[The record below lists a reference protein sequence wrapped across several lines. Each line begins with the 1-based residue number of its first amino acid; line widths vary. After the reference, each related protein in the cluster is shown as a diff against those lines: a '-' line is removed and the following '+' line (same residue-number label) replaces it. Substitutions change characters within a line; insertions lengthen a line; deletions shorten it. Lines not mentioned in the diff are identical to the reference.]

1 VTTSRLSSSDNPSP
15 ESDAPPV
22 TLRRFSRAA
31 LFAACA
37 SATLAHAVDA
47 SAFCGFYVAAGGDRL
62 LNNATQVA
70 LMRSGQRTVLSMSNQ
85 YEGPPQDFAMVVPV
99 PIVLQ
104 QENVRTL
111 PHELFEHLE
120 QVTAPRLV
128 EYWERDPCQPE
139 PELVYASMSGGTA
152 DMNEVP
158 TATAD
163 IEHGVR
169 IEARFTVGEYQV
181 LVLSATQSSGLET
194 WLRENR
200 YNIPQGAA
208 EALAPYVREGM
219 KFFVARVDIAR
230 VRRLPSGRARLSPL
244 RFHYDSQDFRLP
256 VRLGLLNAPT
266 NQELVVY
273 VLHPTQRFE
282 VANLPNVFI
291 PTNLDVSERVRANFP
306 SFFNALFDAT
316 MQRMNN
322 RAVVTEYA
330 WTTQGCDPCTG
341 PVLDA
346 GELSTLGA
354 DVLNDSGY
362 HTGMTVTRLHTRYSR
377 ETLSDDLVFNEA
389 QPAVGGRE
397 HAVDANGGLERG
409 GRVEANGTNNFQAR
423 YAIRHPWEGPITCR
437 NPRRGVWG
445 GPPNG
450 AAPSPVSAKDLA
462 ETSRAAIS
470 IPDNVYT
477 AIPELSVR
485 GSVQRNMPGAPRTRA
500 CGCTVPGAASRPGW
514 LAALAG
520 ASVLALGLAR
530 AARRRPSRA

>member
-1 VTTSRLSSSDNPSP
+1 ML
-15 ESDAPPV
+15 APIA
-22 TLRRFSRAA
+22 AA
-31 LFAACA
+31 LVARAP
-37 SATLAHAVDA
+37 DA
-47 SAFCGFYVAAGGDRL
+47 SAFCGFYVAPSGDRL

-120 QVTAPRLV
+120 QYTAPRLV
-128 EYWERDPCQPE
+128 EYWEQDPCAPE
-139 PELVYASMSGGTA
+139 PPMVMEMASAGAIPTSAPSGMA
-152 DMNEVP
+152 D
-158 TATAD
+158 D
-163 IEHGVR
+163 SSHGVR
-169 IEARFTVGEYQV
+169 IEARFVVGEYQV
-181 LVLSATQSSGLET
+181 LVLSASQSSGLEL

-256 VRLGLLNAPT
+256 VRLGLLNAPA

-273 VLHPTQRFE
+273 LLHPTQRFE

-291 PTNLDVSERVRANFP
+291 PTNLDVSDRVRSNFA
-306 SFFNALFDAT
+306 SFYNGLFDAT

-330 WTTQGCDPCTG
+330 WNTTGCDPCTG
-341 PVLDA
+341 PVMDA
-346 GELSTLGA
+346 SELSTLGA
-354 DVLNDSGY
+354 DVLSGDEY
-362 HTGMTVTRLHTRYSR
+362 HSGFTITRLHTRYSR
-377 ETLSDDLVFNEA
+377 ETLTDDLVFREA

-397 HAVDANGGLERG
+397 VAQDPNGGIERG
-409 GRVEANGTNNFQAR
+409 GRVEPNGINNFQAR
-423 YAIRHPWEGPITCR
+423 YAIRHPWTGAIACA

-450 AAPSPVSAKDLA
+450 QAPQPQSAKDLA

-470 IPDNVYT
+470 LSENVFT
-477 AIPELSVR
+477 PIPELSVR
-485 GSVQRNMPGAPRTRA
+485 GSVQPNMPGAPRTRA
-500 CGCTVPGAASRPGW
+500 CGCSTVAAPSSPQWLLALSGAV
-514 LAALAG
+514 
-520 ASVLALGLAR
+520 VLALGGAR
-530 AARRRPSRA
+530 AARRRPSKR

>member
-1 VTTSRLSSSDNPSP
+1 MTVSHRVGALALALASLTA
-15 ESDAPPV
+15 AP
-22 TLRRFSRAA
+22 A
-31 LFAACA
+31 
-37 SATLAHAVDA
+37 A
-47 SAFCGFYVAAGGDRL
+47 SAFCGFYVSAGGDRL

-111 PHELFEHLE
+111 EHSLFEHLE

-128 EYWERDPCQPE
+128 EYWEQDPCYQPPPVE
-139 PELVYASMSGGTA
+139 QVSMTSMSSGGA
-152 DMNEVP
+152 DIP
-158 TATAD
+158 TAVAAAD
-163 IEHGVR
+163 LGVR

-219 KFFVARVDIAR
+219 KFFVARVDMTR

-244 RFHYDSQDFRLP
+244 RFHYDTPEFRLP
-256 VRLGLLNAPT
+256 VRLGLLNAPA

-291 PTNLDVSERVRANFP
+291 PTNLDVTERVRASFP
-306 SFFNALFDAT
+306 SFYNRLFDAT
-316 MQRMNN
+316 MERMNN

-330 WTTQGCDPCTG
+330 WTTSGCDPCTG
-341 PVLDA
+341 PVLDQ
-346 GELSTLGA
+346 GELSVLGA
-354 DVLNDSGY
+354 DVLNDGGY

-377 ETLSDDLVFNEA
+377 ETLSDDLVFREA
-389 QPAVGGRE
+389 APAVGGRE
-397 HAVDANGGLERG
+397 HTIDAQGTLERG
-409 GRVEANGTNNFQAR
+409 GRVDPNEQNNFQAR
-423 YAIRHPWEGPITCR
+423 YAIRHPWTGAILCA

-445 GPPNG
+445 GPPDGRANTTV
-450 AAPSPVSAKDLA
+450 AAKELA
-462 ETSRAAIS
+462 ETPRANLS
-470 IPDNVYT
+470 LSENVLT
-477 AIPELSVR
+477 PLPELNVR
-485 GSVQRNMPGAPRTRA
+485 GATAPYLPGQVRA
-500 CGCTVPGAASRPGW
+500 GRGCGCAVPGGSRRAGW
-514 LAALAG
+514 LGGLAG
-520 ASVLALGLAR
+520 AALVSAAIAR
-530 AARRRPSRA
+530 AARRRRRCAKQSD